1 MRNISGLNYLLKTFS
16 ALYQEDTVNDINGSN
31 LTNKGIWPFL
41 LIMASSRVLD
51 VDCGKSL

>member
-1 MRNISGLNYLLKTFS
+1 MRNISGLNCFLKSFS

-31 LTNKGIWPFL
+31 LTNKGIRPFL
-41 LIMASSRVLD
+41 LITASSRVLD